1 MSVDVIKDMGHSVN
15 ARLKS
20 LAGQRGVGFDYL
32 LLRYACERFLFR
44 LGRSEHSSRF
54 ILKGACAFSVWFG
67 PMFRVTRDT
76 DFLCHGNPA
85 PEHLVQCFRDICA
98 TGVPD
103 DGVRFDADSIV
114 TSEIKK
120 NAKYRGTRVVFNA
133 RIRNARVTLQFDV
146 GFGDSVYPDA
156 VVGEYP
162 RLLDSFPCP
171 NILVYPRSTVVA
183 EKFEAI
189 VSLGM
194 LNSRVKDYFDIWLL
208 SEEFD
213 FDYPVLAQAIA
224 GTFQRRGS
232 NLPDGLPIGLTN
244 EFFRDAMK
252 QSQWAAFIRKVSPI
266 RKPGSLQEAVER
278 IAGFLHPFL
287 FAGDGVPVKW
297 EAGKCWR

>member
-1 MSVDVIKDMGHSVN
+1 M
-15 ARLKS
+15 
-20 LAGQRGVGFDYL
+20 
-32 LLRYACERFLFR
+32 
-44 LGRSEHSSRF
+44 
-54 ILKGACAFSVWFG
+54 
-67 PMFRVTRDT
+67 
-76 DFLCHGNPA
+76 
-85 PEHLVQCFRDICA
+85 
-98 TGVPD
+98 
-103 DGVRFDADSIV
+103 
-114 TSEIKK
+114 
-120 NAKYRGTRVVFNA
+120 
-133 RIRNARVTLQFDV
+133 
-146 GFGDSVYPDA
+146 
-156 VVGEYP
+156 
-162 RLLDSFPCP
+162 
-171 NILVYPRSTVVA
+171 VA

-244 EFFRDAMK
+244 EFSQDAMK

>member
-1 MSVDVIKDMGHSVN
+1 
-15 ARLKS
+15 
-20 LAGQRGVGFDYL
+20 
-32 LLRYACERFLFR
+32 
-44 LGRSEHSSRF
+44 
-54 ILKGACAFSVWFG
+54 
-67 PMFRVTRDT
+67 MFRVTRDT

-98 TGVPD
+98 TEVPD

-120 NAKYRGTRVVFNA
+120 DAKYRGTRVVFNA
-133 RIRNARVTLQFDV
+133 RIQSARVTLQFDV

-244 EFFRDAMK
+244 EFFQDAMK

-297 EAGKCWR
+297 EAGKCWK